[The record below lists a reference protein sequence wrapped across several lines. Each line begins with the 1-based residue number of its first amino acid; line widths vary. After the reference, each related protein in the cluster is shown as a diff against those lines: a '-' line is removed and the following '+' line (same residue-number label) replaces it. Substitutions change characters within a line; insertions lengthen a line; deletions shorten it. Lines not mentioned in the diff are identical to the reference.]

1 MKVTLKKIKILI
13 SSKQEAVLKR
23 PEFYFQEIRI
33 EIIKSVHLLWAH
45 FYPFTEE
52 TGACWDTYK

>member
-23 PEFYFQEIRI
+23 PENTDRNY
-33 EIIKSVHLLWAH
+33 
-45 FYPFTEE
+45 
-52 TGACWDTYK
+52 